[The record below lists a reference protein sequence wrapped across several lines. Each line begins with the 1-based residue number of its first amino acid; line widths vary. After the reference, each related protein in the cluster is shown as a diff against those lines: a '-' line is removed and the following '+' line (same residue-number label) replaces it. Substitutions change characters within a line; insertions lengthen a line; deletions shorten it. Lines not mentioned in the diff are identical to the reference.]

1 MEHPKCPSLHPHHS
15 PGPWVVLSLKPMN
28 SASPHHDQ
36 SLTGGD
42 GAETPGST
50 RTGGRMQQSG
60 GSSGSPLSSPCF
72 CPLLLPCLWLPKD
85 VGEVGV
91 RKCVLVTPD
100 RLRGHLC
107 PEAPG
112 SSFCGHLPPHCSHPT
127 HLSVENPPV
136 CGEPAS
142 PGLGGTPACPAPAQE
157 ARPSPRAPVTT
168 VLFPCHPPPDR

>member
-127 HLSVENPPV
+127 HLSVESPPV
-136 CGEPAS
+136 LAWAAPLPAQHLHRRLVPA
-142 PGLGGTPACPAPAQE
+142 PGL
-157 ARPSPRAPVTT
+157 PSQ
-168 VLFPCHPPPDR
+168 LFCSLATRHLTGKAV